1 MDNLAGRVIKTY
13 ELREQLGAGGFGAV
27 YRAYQPAV
35 NREVA
40 IKVILP
46 EYANHPDFIYRF
58 EAEAQVIARLEH
70 PYIVPLYD
78 YWREPDGA
86 YLVMRWLRTSLRA
99 QLKNRPRTA
108 EDTARFLYSISPARA
123 SPH

>member
-46 EYANHPDFIYRF
+46 EDANHPDFIYRF

-70 PYIVPLYD
+70 PYILPLYD
-78 YWREPDGA
+78 YCRGA
-86 YLVMRWLRTSLRA
+86 
-99 QLKNRPRTA
+99 NRPLLGIPSMTTPPTTR
-108 EDTARFLYSISPARA
+108 
-123 SPH
+123 H